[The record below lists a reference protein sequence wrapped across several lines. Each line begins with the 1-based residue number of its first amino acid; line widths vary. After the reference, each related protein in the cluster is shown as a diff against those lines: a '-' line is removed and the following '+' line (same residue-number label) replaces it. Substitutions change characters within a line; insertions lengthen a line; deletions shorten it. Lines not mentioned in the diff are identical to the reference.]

1 MTCDTEKTIL
11 RFIQDYCYKRNINNL
26 VSEFALTI
34 VTKIAKAV
42 LSDNLTH
49 IKFQKIC
56 AARKDFYLANDL
68 NEKTFLMNLYHELK
82 CELSYYQFNSLTDS
96 LLEYKK
102 RLENGN
108 LKGFPKGIK
117 EDTLRSNLSVYL
129 QYENFCEP
137 RCGSGNSDIVIPS
150 QKSIIE
156 TKLWGGVE
164 YYNSGIPE
172 LQEYLNKQQYT
183 NGFYIVYDYNLTPN
197 EIIKKSG
204 EFFQANS
211 NPNIYVI
218 FIRMNPI
225 RPSKIYANVKKKK

>member
-1 MTCDTEKTIL
+1 MNNDSEKTIL
-11 RFIQDYCYKRNINNL
+11 RIVQDYCYKRNINNL
-26 VSEFALTI
+26 VAEFALTI
-34 VTKIAKAV
+34 APKIANAV
-42 LSDNLTH
+42 LSNCLTH
-49 IKFQKIC
+49 VKFVDIC
-56 AARKDFYLANDL
+56 KAGKDFYSANNLDE
-68 NEKTFLMNLYHELK
+68 NKFLINLYRELK
-82 CELSYYQFNSLTDS
+82 QELVYYTFSSVIDS

-108 LKGFPKGIK
+108 LKGFSKGTK
-117 EDTLRSNLSVYL
+117 EDTLRSNLSIYL

-137 RCGSGNSDIVIPS
+137 RCGSGNSDIVIPT

-156 TKLWGGVE
+156 TKLWSGVE

-218 FIRMNPI
+218 FIRMNPT
-225 RPSKIYANVKKKK
+225 RPSKIYANDKKKK